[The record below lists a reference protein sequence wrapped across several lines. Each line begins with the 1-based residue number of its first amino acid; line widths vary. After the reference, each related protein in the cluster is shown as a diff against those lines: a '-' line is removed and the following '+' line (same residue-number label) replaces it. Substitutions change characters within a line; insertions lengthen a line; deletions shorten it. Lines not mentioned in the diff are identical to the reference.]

1 MNNVERISNG
11 EEKTGPEIYPFFLY
25 DGNHGNGSQIVVDFD
40 DAGNI
45 KEIRN
50 QKETIEPIKR

>member
-1 MNNVERISNG
+1 MVNNG
-11 EEKTGPEIYPFFLY
+11 YK
-25 DGNHGNGSQIVVDFD
+25 IVVDFD

-50 QKETIEPIKR
+50 QKETLEPIKR